1 MAFAVGQSQFAY
13 YCITLALMD
22 AFPSWV
28 GRRELAAVRLQA
40 VACGLLSRRWVQEIR
55 QQLRDRERINA
66 RLDAWVRQREAAV
79 VLSLRRHRAASLR
92 AGKQGD
98 RSE

>member
-1 MAFAVGQSQFAY
+1 
-13 YCITLALMD
+13 MD

-28 GRRELAAVRLQA
+28 GWRELAAVCLQA
-40 VACGLLSRRWVQEIR
+40 VARGLLSRRWVQEIR

-79 VLSLRRHRAASLR
+79 VLRLRRHRVASLR